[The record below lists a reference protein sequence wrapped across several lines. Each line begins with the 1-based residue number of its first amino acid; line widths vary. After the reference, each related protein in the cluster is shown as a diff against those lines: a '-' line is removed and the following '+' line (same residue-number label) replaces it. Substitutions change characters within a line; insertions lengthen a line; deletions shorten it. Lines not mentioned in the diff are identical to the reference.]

1 MKVEFSMLLN
11 SGLEIEKQHSK
22 GHFGHLGLF
31 FATGSACHLYYTVAA
46 MSTAS
51 WNEANYLLTNITI
64 LVTIGYQIYEVV
76 NQNFM
81 IFSG

>member
-1 MKVEFSMLLN
+1 MNVEFSMLWN
-11 SGLEIEKQHSK
+11 SGQEIEKKHSK
-22 GHFGHLGLF
+22 GHFGHFGLF

-64 LVTIGYQIYEVV
+64 LVTSVTKYMRLLIKIL
-76 NQNFM
+76 
-81 IFSG
+81 